1 MSSNDPFADYPAA
14 QQQPQKVDPNDP
26 FANYPAPQT
35 DMGVDDDPF
44 ANFPRAM
51 DTPEPKIKE
60 EVKQELSDFDSVAGA
75 RAFLEGM
82 TFGFSDEVGTAI
94 SAGISAIGSDE
105 NFSELY
111 DKYYDEYKER
121 QRAFEEANPNAAMA
135 LEVGGAFLNP
145 VNFVGKIKGAGQL
158 ITRAAAEGGVAGFGN
173 AEGGVAE
180 RSQGA
185 LEGAAIGAAFGGGIA
200 LGGFMLKGAFGRKVA
215 QDLEDAEG
223 NFTPLTLAIKE
234 EDGAVADMV
243 RRMYRDVLSPSLGG
257 SRLRKQEDLVVAAKE
272 ESIGVAKK
280 NLGEIKSIAKK
291 EISAIKNDLRSNLE
305 SASDEL
311 SLQKEFL
318 DLDKVDAKL
327 VTDSVYAKLS
337 DRVKSNLSRASRKGG
352 EIKEATEAGFRLEA
366 FKNSLPAGTLKAD
379 AKYILGID
387 HPNSQLARVY
397 DVWKSRGFK
406 MLKGK
411 EYKIDMESFT
421 KDIGKRINEDR
432 AIQLMAET
440 NKGLQDSIDTSLG
453 VIARDIVNGKIDGE
467 TLSAVRSSFGTASAK
482 KVDPMESAVLSKV
495 QDALD
500 GIIFKQLTPKAKKD
514 FIAEKAKWRT
524 NIVLR
529 QAVLDNSDKIGKHG
543 AFTPQDW
550 LTGIKK
556 LDQYGV
562 STGKG
567 ALRNEAESFGK
578 ITKDLDE
585 SIKESAKK
593 LADRLD
599 DRKRRVLA
607 RETNKLKVKKGQLTR
622 ETTKLK
628 RNLRGNAEKAQEF
641 ASNTKAI
648 EELDG
653 TINGLQSELA
663 QINQLRSTAR
673 PTWFH
678 IMAAQNSL
686 GSGLG
691 LMGNALK
698 ATGMVAAST
707 LGIASGLV
715 SKGAQK
721 AVAGQT
727 KAQEAAMR
735 GVNAAESGMLNVSP
749 ILARAMVQSQETPP
763 PR

>member
-1 MSSNDPFADYPAA
+1 MYGGQGKP
-14 QQQPQKVDPNDP
+14 QPKP
-26 FANYPAPQT
+26 
-35 DMGVDDDPF
+35 
-44 ANFPRAM
+44 
-51 DTPEPKIKE
+51 E
-60 EVKQELSDFDSVAGA
+60 EVPVPQGGAQENPYYKMYGGGNFEAKPASEELEVKEDLADFDHVAGA

-94 SAGISAIGSDE
+94 SAGISAISSDE

-145 VNFVGKIKGAGQL
+145 VNFAGKIKGAGTL
-158 ITRAAAEGGVAGFGN
+158 ITRAAAEGGLAGFGN

-185 LEGAAIGAAFGGGIA
+185 LEGATVGAVFGGGIA
-200 LGGFMLKGAFGRKVA
+200 LGGFMLKGAFGRRVA

-223 NFTPLTLAIKE
+223 NFTPITLAVKE
-234 EDGAVADMV
+234 SDGAVADAV
-243 RRMYRDVLSPSLGG
+243 RRMYRDVISPSLGG
-257 SRLRKQEDLVVAAKE
+257 AGLRKQEDLVVATKE

-291 EISAIKNDLRSNLE
+291 EIATIKNDLRSNLE
-305 SASDEL
+305 KASDEL

-318 DLDKVDAKL
+318 DIDKVDAKA
-327 VTDSVYAKLS
+327 VTESVYSKLS

-352 EIKEATEAGFRLEA
+352 EVKEATEAGFRLEA
-366 FKNSLPAGTLKAD
+366 FKSSLPAGTTKAD

-387 HPNSQLARVY
+387 NPNKQLDRLY
-397 DVWKSRGFK
+397 EVWGDKGFK
-406 MLKGK
+406 MIKGK
-411 EYKIDMESFT
+411 GYKIDMDSLT
-421 KDIGKRINEDR
+421 QDIGKRIKEDR
-432 AIQLMAET
+432 AVQLMAET
-440 NKGLQDSIDTSLG
+440 NEGLQKSIDKSLS
-453 VIARDIVNGKIDGE
+453 VIAKDIVNGKIDGE
-467 TLSAVRSSFGTASAK
+467 TLATVRSSFGTAAAN
-482 KVDPMESAVLSKV
+482 KVDPMEAAVLSKV
-495 QDALD
+495 QSALD
-500 GIIFKQLTPKAKKD
+500 DIIFKQLTPKARKS
-514 FIAEKAKWRT
+514 FMAEKAKWRT

-543 AFTPQDW
+543 TFTPQDW
-550 LTGIKK
+550 LTAIKK

-578 ITKDLDE
+578 ITQDLDE
-585 SIKESAKK
+585 SIKDSAKK

-599 DRKRRVLA
+599 DRKKRELA
-607 RETNKLKVKKGQLTR
+607 RYTNKVKAKKGQLIR
-622 ETTKLK
+622 ETNKLK

-648 EELDG
+648 DELDG
-653 TINGLQSELA
+653 TLNGLQGELA
-663 QINQLRSTAR
+663 QINKLRSVAR

-678 IMAAQNSL
+678 IMAAQNML
-686 GSGLG
+686 GAGVGLLG
-691 LMGNALK
+691 NVAKVAGMG
-698 ATGMVAAST
+698 AAST
-707 LGIASGLV
+707 FGLGRGLV

-727 KAQEAAMR
+727 KVQQAAMR